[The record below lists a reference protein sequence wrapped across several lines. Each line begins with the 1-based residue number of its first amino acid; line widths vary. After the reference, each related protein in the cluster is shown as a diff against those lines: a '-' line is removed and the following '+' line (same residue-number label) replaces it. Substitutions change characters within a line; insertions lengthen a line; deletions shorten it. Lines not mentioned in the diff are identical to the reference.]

1 MCQHH
6 LDWLCPPRRADEQQT
21 MRTRNTQRENGKRKM
36 RAYSANKEITS
47 RARQSGDA
55 ARTENK
61 QAEARDSAPSG
72 LGGGAQSERRR
83 RQLFQDG
90 TSLGS
95 RLYIQ
100 HGAEESTA
108 HALTQKKT
116 LPSAK
121 MERGGPS
128 GRRHHRDVLAGTAAA
143 KRCQGRDGIR
153 SNLPA
158 RSDDGDYDDDVDRR
172 SAAPPR
178 RRSSRGNSR
187 GGCA

>member
-1 MCQHH
+1 
-6 LDWLCPPRRADEQQT
+6 
-21 MRTRNTQRENGKRKM
+21 M

-55 ARTENK
+55 AQTENK
-61 QAEARDSAPSG
+61 QIVLLRVSAAELRAS
-72 LGGGAQSERRR
+72 GGGGSC
-83 RQLFQDG
+83 FQDG
-90 TSLGS
+90 TCLDG
-95 RLYIQ
+95 RLCIH

-121 MERGGPS
+121 MERRGPS
-128 GRRHHRDVLAGTAAA
+128 GRRHHRDVLAGAAAA
-143 KRCQGRDGIR
+143 KRCQQRDGIR